1 MISLFKFK
9 EQGFTLLAL
18 LVIINIM
25 GLSLS
30 LSGKYWYT
38 IKIRETEKELLFR
51 GCQFIKAIGNYYLNS
66 PGSTKTYPANLRDL
80 LKDQRSAN
88 TTRYIRRIYKDPI
101 KPCNDWGTIVDKYG
115 RIKGVYSTSEMEP
128 LKKEGFPSEI
138 SQFTGKEKYSEWK
151 FIYYPPEKNKQGNKR
166 ENKK

>member
-1 MISLFKFK
+1 M
-9 EQGFTLLAL
+9 LAL

-38 IKIRETEKELLFR
+38 VKLREREKELLFR
-51 GCQFIKAIGNYYLNS
+51 GCQFIKAIGNYYQNS
-66 PGSTKTYPANLRDL
+66 PGSTKTYPANIRDL
-80 LKDQRSAN
+80 LKDQRFAN

-101 KPCNDWGTIVDKYG
+101 KPGNDWGTIVDKCG
-115 RIKGVYSTSEMEP
+115 RIKGVYSTSEMGP

-151 FIYYPPEKNKQGNKR
+151 FIYYPPEKK
-166 ENKK
+166 